1 MDKKMLHMVTFTLA
15 LVGALNL
22 GLAALLGF
30 NVVETLVGS
39 GDLARVVYILVGA
52 SAVYVFMTHKAD
64 CKICG

>member
-1 MDKKMLHMVTFTLA
+1 MIHMVTFTLA

-30 NVVETLVGS
+30 NVIETVVGS